1 MELLASKLPKTLVEP
16 FDQKLVKKNYQGF
29 DYVSPSEYRKLLNDT
44 FGSMWS
50 FEILNYQILNDSV
63 EIDKQ
68 KFEENISQPYKSLLV
83 VVHGR
88 LTIYIQDGDR
98 VFEIKKDGIGASMV
112 SKTVSFA
119 LKSAKSTALKN
130 ACLELGIGLDMYE
143 NDIDDMNDTD
153 LSNDITNPNQQVYS
167 GKQPTDKQI
176 NYATMLIKKSNM
188 KEFEGLDEEEIKEKL
203 KNMSSLNVSK
213 IINKLK

>member
-50 FEILNYQILNDSV
+50 FEILNYQILND
-63 EIDKQ
+63 
-68 KFEENISQPYKSLLV
+68 NV

-88 LTIYIQDGDR
+88 LTIYVQDGDR

-153 LSNDITNPNQQVYS
+153 LSNDITSPNQQVYS

-213 IINKLK
+213 IISKLK

>member
-50 FEILNYQILNDSV
+50 FEILNYQILNDS
-63 EIDKQ
+63 
-68 KFEENISQPYKSLLV
+68 V

-153 LSNDITNPNQQVYS
+153 NDIINPNQQVYS

>member
-1 MELLASKLPKTLVEP
+1 MELLVSKLPKTLVEP

-50 FEILNYQILNDSV
+50 FEILNYQILND
-63 EIDKQ
+63 
-68 KFEENISQPYKSLLV
+68 NV

-88 LTIYIQDGDR
+88 LTIYVQDGDR

-112 SKTVSFA
+112 SKTISFA

-130 ACLELGIGLDMYE
+130 ACLELGVGLDMYE

-153 LSNDITNPNQQVYS
+153 LSNDITSPNQQVYS

>member
-1 MELLASKLPKTLVEP
+1 MELLVSKLPKTLVEP
-16 FDQKLVKKNYQGF
+16 FDQKLIKKNYQGF

-63 EIDKQ
+63 
-68 KFEENISQPYKSLLV
+68 V

-153 LSNDITNPNQQVYS
+153 LSNDITSPNQQVYS

-213 IINKLK
+213 IISKLK

>member
-1 MELLASKLPKTLVEP
+1 MELLVSKLPKTLVEP
-16 FDQKLVKKNYQGF
+16 FDQKLIKKNYQGF

-50 FEILNYQILNDSV
+50 FEILNYQILNDS
-63 EIDKQ
+63 
-68 KFEENISQPYKSLLV
+68 V

-130 ACLELGIGLDMYE
+130 ACLELGMGLDMYE

-153 LSNDITNPNQQVYS
+153 LSNDITSPNQQVYS

-213 IINKLK
+213 IISKLK

>member
-50 FEILNYQILNDSV
+50 FEILNYQILNDSTV
-63 EIDKQ
+63 
-68 KFEENISQPYKSLLV
+68 V

-153 LSNDITNPNQQVYS
+153 LSNDITSPNQQVYS

-213 IINKLK
+213 IISKLK

>member
-50 FEILNYQILNDSV
+50 FEILNYQILNDS
-63 EIDKQ
+63 
-68 KFEENISQPYKSLLV
+68 V

-143 NDIDDMNDTD
+143 NDIDDMNDTED

>member
-16 FDQKLVKKNYQGF
+16 FDQKLIKKNYQGF

-50 FEILNYQILNDSV
+50 FEILNYQILNDS
-63 EIDKQ
+63 
-68 KFEENISQPYKSLLV
+68 V

-153 LSNDITNPNQQVYS
+153 LSNDITSPNQQVYS

>member
-1 MELLASKLPKTLVEP
+1 MELLVSKLPKTLVEP

-50 FEILNYQILNDSV
+50 FEILNYQILNDS
-63 EIDKQ
+63 
-68 KFEENISQPYKSLLV
+68 V

-153 LSNDITNPNQQVYS
+153 LSNDITSPNQQVYS

-213 IINKLK
+213 IISKLK

>member
-29 DYVSPSEYRKLLNDT
+29 DYVSPSEYRKLLNNT

-50 FEILNYQILNDSV
+50 FEILNYQILND
-63 EIDKQ
+63 
-68 KFEENISQPYKSLLV
+68 NV

-88 LTIYIQDGDR
+88 LTIYVQDGDR

-213 IINKLK
+213 IISKLK

>member
-16 FDQKLVKKNYQGF
+16 FDQKLIKKNYQGF

-50 FEILNYQILNDSV
+50 FEILNYQILNDS
-63 EIDKQ
+63 
-68 KFEENISQPYKSLLV
+68 V

-153 LSNDITNPNQQVYS
+153 LSNDITSPNQQVYS

-213 IINKLK
+213 IISKLK

>member
-1 MELLASKLPKTLVEP
+1 MELLVSKLPKTLVEP

-50 FEILNYQILNDSV
+50 FEILNYQILND
-63 EIDKQ
+63 
-68 KFEENISQPYKSLLV
+68 NV

-88 LTIYIQDGDR
+88 LTIYVQDGDR

-112 SKTVSFA
+112 SKTISFA

-130 ACLELGIGLDMYE
+130 ACLELGVGLDMYE

-153 LSNDITNPNQQVYS
+153 LSNDITSPNQQVYS

-213 IINKLK
+213 IISKLK

>member
-50 FEILNYQILNDSV
+50 FEILNYQILNDSTV
-63 EIDKQ
+63 
-68 KFEENISQPYKSLLV
+68 V

-153 LSNDITNPNQQVYS
+153 LSNDITSPNQQVYS

>member
-1 MELLASKLPKTLVEP
+1 MELLVSKLPKTLVEP
-16 FDQKLVKKNYQGF
+16 FDQKLIKKNYQGF

-50 FEILNYQILNDSV
+50 FEILNYQILNDSTV
-63 EIDKQ
+63 
-68 KFEENISQPYKSLLV
+68 V

-153 LSNDITNPNQQVYS
+153 LSNDITNPNQHVYS

>member
-50 FEILNYQILNDSV
+50 FEILNYQILND
-63 EIDKQ
+63 
-68 KFEENISQPYKSLLV
+68 NV

-88 LTIYIQDGDR
+88 LTIYVQDGDR

-112 SKTVSFA
+112 SKTISFA

-213 IINKLK
+213 IISKLK

>member
-50 FEILNYQILNDSV
+50 FEILNYQILNDSTV
-63 EIDKQ
+63 
-68 KFEENISQPYKSLLV
+68 V

-213 IINKLK
+213 IISKLK

>member
-16 FDQKLVKKNYQGF
+16 FDQKLIKKNYQGF

-50 FEILNYQILNDSV
+50 FEILNYQILNDSTV
-63 EIDKQ
+63 
-68 KFEENISQPYKSLLV
+68 V

-213 IINKLK
+213 IISKLK

>member
-1 MELLASKLPKTLVEP
+1 MELLVSKLPKTLVEP
-16 FDQKLVKKNYQGF
+16 FDQKLIKKNYQGF

-50 FEILNYQILNDSV
+50 FEILNYQILNDS
-63 EIDKQ
+63 
-68 KFEENISQPYKSLLV
+68 V

-153 LSNDITNPNQQVYS
+153 LSNDITSPNQQVYS

>member
-1 MELLASKLPKTLVEP
+1 MELLVSKLPKTLVEP

-50 FEILNYQILNDSV
+50 FEILNYQILNDS
-63 EIDKQ
+63 
-68 KFEENISQPYKSLLV
+68 V

-153 LSNDITNPNQQVYS
+153 LSNDITSPNQQVYS

>member
-50 FEILNYQILNDSV
+50 FEILNYQILND
-63 EIDKQ
+63 
-68 KFEENISQPYKSLLV
+68 NV

-88 LTIYIQDGDR
+88 LTIYVQDGDR

-112 SKTVSFA
+112 SKTISFA

-130 ACLELGIGLDMYE
+130 ACLELGVGLDMYE

-213 IINKLK
+213 IISKLK

>member
-50 FEILNYQILNDSV
+50 FEILNYQILND
-63 EIDKQ
+63 
-68 KFEENISQPYKSLLV
+68 NV

-88 LTIYIQDGDR
+88 LTIYVQDGDR

-153 LSNDITNPNQQVYS
+153 LSNDITSPNQQVYS

>member
-1 MELLASKLPKTLVEP
+1 MELLVSKLPKTLVEP
-16 FDQKLVKKNYQGF
+16 FDQKLIKKNYQGF

-50 FEILNYQILNDSV
+50 FEILNYQILNDS
-63 EIDKQ
+63 
-68 KFEENISQPYKSLLV
+68 V

-153 LSNDITNPNQQVYS
+153 LSNDITSPNQQVYF

-213 IINKLK
+213 IISKLK

>member
-50 FEILNYQILNDSV
+50 FEILNYQILND
-63 EIDKQ
+63 
-68 KFEENISQPYKSLLV
+68 NV

-88 LTIYIQDGDR
+88 LTIYVQDGDR

-130 ACLELGIGLDMYE
+130 ACLELGVGLDMYE

-153 LSNDITNPNQQVYS
+153 LSNDITSPNQQVYS

-213 IINKLK
+213 IISKLK

>member
-1 MELLASKLPKTLVEP
+1 MELLVSKLPKTLVEP

-50 FEILNYQILNDSV
+50 FEILNYQILND
-63 EIDKQ
+63 I
-68 KFEENISQPYKSLLV
+68 V

-112 SKTVSFA
+112 SKTISFA

-153 LSNDITNPNQQVYS
+153 LSNDITSPNQQVYS

>member
-1 MELLASKLPKTLVEP
+1 MELLVSKLPKTLVEP

-50 FEILNYQILNDSV
+50 FEILNYQILND
-63 EIDKQ
+63 
-68 KFEENISQPYKSLLV
+68 NV

-88 LTIYIQDGDR
+88 LTIYVQDGDR

>member
-1 MELLASKLPKTLVEP
+1 MELLVSKLPKTLVEP
-16 FDQKLVKKNYQGF
+16 FDQKLIKKNYQGF

-50 FEILNYQILNDSV
+50 FEILNYQILNDSTV
-63 EIDKQ
+63 
-68 KFEENISQPYKSLLV
+68 V

-213 IINKLK
+213 IISKLK

>member
-16 FDQKLVKKNYQGF
+16 FDQKLIKKNYQGF

-50 FEILNYQILNDSV
+50 FEILNYQILNDS
-63 EIDKQ
+63 
-68 KFEENISQPYKSLLV
+68 V

-153 LSNDITNPNQQVYS
+153 LSNDITNSNQQVYS

>member
-1 MELLASKLPKTLVEP
+1 MELLVSKLPKTLVEP
-16 FDQKLVKKNYQGF
+16 FDQKLIKKNYQGF

-50 FEILNYQILNDSV
+50 FEILNYQILND
-63 EIDKQ
+63 
-68 KFEENISQPYKSLLV
+68 NV

-153 LSNDITNPNQQVYS
+153 LSNDITSPNQQVYS

-213 IINKLK
+213 IISKLK

>member
-1 MELLASKLPKTLVEP
+1 MELLVSKLPKTLVEP

-50 FEILNYQILNDSV
+50 FEILNYQILND
-63 EIDKQ
+63 
-68 KFEENISQPYKSLLV
+68 NV

-88 LTIYIQDGDR
+88 LTIYVQDGDR

-112 SKTVSFA
+112 SKTISFA

-130 ACLELGIGLDMYE
+130 ACLELGVGLDMYE

-213 IINKLK
+213 IISKLK

>member
-1 MELLASKLPKTLVEP
+1 MELLVSKLPKTLVEP
-16 FDQKLVKKNYQGF
+16 FDQKLIKKNYQGF

-50 FEILNYQILNDSV
+50 FEILNYQILNDS
-63 EIDKQ
+63 
-68 KFEENISQPYKSLLV
+68 V

-153 LSNDITNPNQQVYS
+153 LSNDITSPNQQVYS

-213 IINKLK
+213 IISKLK

>member
-1 MELLASKLPKTLVEP
+1 MELLVSKLPKTLVEP
-16 FDQKLVKKNYQGF
+16 FDQKLIKKNYQGF

-50 FEILNYQILNDSV
+50 FEILNYQILND
-63 EIDKQ
+63 
-68 KFEENISQPYKSLLV
+68 NV

-88 LTIYIQDGDR
+88 LTIYVQDGDR

-130 ACLELGIGLDMYE
+130 ACLELGVGLDMYE

>member
-50 FEILNYQILNDSV
+50 FEILNYQILND
-63 EIDKQ
+63 
-68 KFEENISQPYKSLLV
+68 NV

-213 IINKLK
+213 IISKLK

>member
-50 FEILNYQILNDSV
+50 FEILNYQILNDS
-63 EIDKQ
+63 
-68 KFEENISQPYKSLLV
+68 V

-153 LSNDITNPNQQVYS
+153 LSNDITSPNQQVYS

>member
-29 DYVSPSEYRKLLNDT
+29 DYVSPSKYRKLLNDT

-50 FEILNYQILNDSV
+50 FEILNYQILNDS
-63 EIDKQ
+63 
-68 KFEENISQPYKSLLV
+68 V

>member
-1 MELLASKLPKTLVEP
+1 MELLVSKLPKTLVEP

-50 FEILNYQILNDSV
+50 FEILNYQILND
-63 EIDKQ
+63 
-68 KFEENISQPYKSLLV
+68 NV

-88 LTIYIQDGDR
+88 LTIYVQDGDR

-112 SKTVSFA
+112 SKTISFA

-130 ACLELGIGLDMYE
+130 ACLELGVGLDMYE
-143 NDIDDMNDTD
+143 NDIDDMNDTN

>member
-16 FDQKLVKKNYQGF
+16 FDQKLIKKNYQGF

-63 EIDKQ
+63 
-68 KFEENISQPYKSLLV
+68 

-112 SKTVSFA
+112 SKTISFA

-130 ACLELGIGLDMYE
+130 ACLELGVGLDMYE

-153 LSNDITNPNQQVYS
+153 LSNDITSPNQQVYS

-213 IINKLK
+213 IISKLK

>member
-50 FEILNYQILNDSV
+50 FEILNYQILNDS
-63 EIDKQ
+63 
-68 KFEENISQPYKSLLV
+68 V

>member
-1 MELLASKLPKTLVEP
+1 MELLVSKLPKTLVEP

-50 FEILNYQILNDSV
+50 FEILNYQILND
-63 EIDKQ
+63 
-68 KFEENISQPYKSLLV
+68 NV

-112 SKTVSFA
+112 SKTISFA

-130 ACLELGIGLDMYE
+130 ACLELGVGLDMYE
-143 NDIDDMNDTD
+143 NDIDDMNDTN

-176 NYATMLIKKSNM
+176 NYATMLIKKRNM

-213 IINKLK
+213 IISKLK